1 MCFNQ
6 TEHELKKKRDVAFVI
21 LYHEHFYCISVK
33 YNVCMH
39 VSGLVLMLLR
49 PWQRLKKEKKRKKY
63 KKKKEKK
70 RIRLIAGTM

>member
-1 MCFNQ
+1 M
-6 TEHELKKKRDVAFVI
+6 AFVI

-49 PWQRLKKEKKRKKY
+49 PWQRLKKKRKEKIQ
-63 KKKKEKK
+63 KKKEKKK